1 MERTVE
7 VPLGVVIE
15 RRAIDNPWQ
24 RWRWRPVSVIPGGP
38 PIENARVLLRGEG
51 WMHVHAATLP
61 LRLHR
66 RETEAYRV
74 NLSNRPPRV
83 WVVLR
88 PREEEDA
95 ESERAYRPLLVTASP
110 YEAQDYLDSA
120 EDIVEAVRMPD
131 EIIAWVQAFVDR
143 HHVDEPFRKRKRDRV
158 DPQTP
163 GPGRGPGAA
172 GGGRR
177 FRH

>member
-7 VPLGVVIE
+7 VPLGVVVE

-38 PIENARVLLRGEG
+38 PIEEARVLLRGEG
-51 WMHVHAATLP
+51 WTHVHAATLP

-88 PREEEDA
+88 AREEEDA

-120 EDIVEAVRMPD
+120 EDIVEPVRMPD
-131 EIIAWVQAFVDR
+131 EIIAWMQAFVDR

-158 DPQTP
+158 DPRTP

-172 GGGRR
+172 DGGRR